1 MSYLP
6 IESVYTER
14 ESILTCN
21 NNQSGPTHCHP
32 NTQQLPKETK
42 NMNGPWWV
50 SSCLPGN
57 IVQPLTD
64 QPGQFHDKAV
74 KYTQHN

>member
-6 IESVYTER
+6 IESVYTERER

-21 NNQSGPTHCHP
+21 NNQSGPIHCHP

-42 NMNGPWWV
+42 KYERSLV
-50 SSCLPGN
+50 SVVLF
-57 IVQPLTD
+57 T
-64 QPGQFHDKAV
+64 
-74 KYTQHN
+74 